1 MQVSE
6 TLFSVLYDNKNI
18 TSDISKY
25 LMSITYNDKTDGES
39 DDIEIE
45 LEDVDAL
52 WRNSWY
58 PEKGASLK
66 VSIGDLKCGVFE
78 IDEIEVKG
86 PPSTVN
92 IRGAAIG
99 IKNSLRTRKSD
110 AHENKT
116 IKQIAETVAQKNG
129 LTITGE
135 IPDITIGRVTQNK
148 ETDLG
153 FLKRISREYGIIFSV
168 RGQNMTFTSV
178 YDLQGRASSTTLDI
192 TELATYSLKD
202 KSDAPK
208 ESKSIHSN
216 AKKNEKIEANKQ
228 YAEWEKTEG
237 YKYPD
242 TKSGDQSITYSKSE
256 NKKQAEAKAKAVM
269 HLSAQNQFEGT
280 VEFGGDNIKINL
292 MVAGNN
298 FQLTGAGI
306 LSGKYHIQSSSHK
319 LDKSGAR
326 TVSVEIKRL
335 QTPAKNEQ
343 VTNKKKKQQPKN
355 VKVVKG
361 SLDFNKNVFNL
372 FDPFNN

>member
-1 MQVSE
+1 MNVSE
-6 TLFSVLYDNKNI
+6 THFSVLYDNKNI

-25 LMSITYNDKTDGES
+25 LISITYNDKIEGES

-52 WRNSWY
+52 WQNSWY
-58 PEKGASLK
+58 PEKGATLK
-66 VSIGDLKCGVFE
+66 VNIGGLSCGVFE

-92 IRGAAIG
+92 IRGAAVG

-129 LTITGE
+129 LNISGS
-135 IPDITIGRVTQNK
+135 IPDITIGRITQNK

-153 FLKRISREYGIIFSV
+153 FLKRISQEYGIIFSV
-168 RGQNMTFTSV
+168 RGQDMIFTSV
-178 YDLQGRASSTTLDI
+178 YDLQGRASSVTLDI
-192 TELATYSLKD
+192 TELTIYSLKD

-208 ESKSIHSN
+208 TSKAVHSD
-216 AKKNEKIEANKQ
+216 AKKNEKIEADKQ
-228 YAEWEKTEG
+228 YSDWLKEDG

-242 TKSGDQSITYSKSE
+242 TKSGDESVTYSKAE

-269 HLSAQNQFEGT
+269 HLSAQNQFEGSI
-280 VEFGGDNIKINL
+280 EFGGDNIKIDL

-298 FQLTGAGI
+298 FQLNGI
-306 LSGKYHIQSSSHK
+306 GKLSGKYHIQSSSHK

-326 TVSVEIKRL
+326 TVAAEIKRL

-343 VTNKKKKQQPKN
+343 ITNKKKKQQPKN
-355 VKVVKG
+355 IKVTKA
-361 SLDFNKNVFNL
+361 SLDFNKNAFNL

>member
-1 MQVSE
+1 MQVLE

-25 LMSITYNDKTDGES
+25 LLSITYNDKTEGES
-39 DDIEIE
+39 DEIEIE

-52 WRNSWY
+52 WQNSWY
-58 PEKGASLK
+58 PEKGASLR
-66 VSIGDLKCGVFE
+66 VTIGELKCGVFE

-92 IRGAAIG
+92 IRGAAVG
-99 IKNSLRTRKSD
+99 IKNSLRTPKSD

-116 IKQIAETVAQKNG
+116 LKQIAQAVAQKNKLNVSG
-129 LTITGE
+129 D

-153 FLKRISREYGIIFSV
+153 FLKRISRDYGIIFSV
-168 RGQNMTFTSV
+168 RGSDMVFTSTSS
-178 YDLQGRASSTTLDI
+178 LQNRAISLTLDI
-192 TELATYSLKD
+192 IELSTYSLKD

-208 ESKSIHSN
+208 ESKAVHAS
-216 AKKNEKIEANKQ
+216 AKKNEKVEVNQ
-228 YAEWEKTEG
+228 EYED
-237 YKYPD
+237 YKKKNNLSAPA
-242 TKSGDQSITYSKSE
+242 TKSGDQAVTYTKSE

-269 HLSAQNQFEGT
+269 NLSALNQFEGS
-280 VEFGGDNIKINL
+280 VEFGGDNPKINL

-298 FQLTGAGI
+298 FQLNGVGI
-306 LSGKYHIQSSSHK
+306 LSGKYHITSSSHK

-326 TVSVEIKRL
+326 TVAADIKRL
-335 QTPAKNEQ
+335 NLPAKNEQ

-372 FDPFNN
+372 FDPYNN